1 MTSWHRSEAEK
12 SLQRLT
18 PNDIKS
24 SNQGKPGGGNRHTDT
39 AVVDESRSAM
49 VDRVA
54 TYKFD
59 KYSGSCGSMV
69 LNSLQ

>member
-12 SLQRLT
+12 SWQRLT

-39 AVVDESRSAM
+39 AVVVDESRNAM

-54 TYKFD
+54 TY
-59 KYSGSCGSMV
+59 
-69 LNSLQ
+69 